1 MKKVTLAQETKKV
14 NKYEELKGVSIVLQP
29 VDILVTTEKS
39 KELLENG
46 IVTLENYKG
55 RDIVITYKDNTLK
68 AYTINSAEGL
78 VMENGKVYK
87 LEVVDNSQEVL

>member
-78 VMENGKVYK
+78 VMESGKVYK